1 MYFLIFIYKDGKIH
15 GRRETRLTPLK
26 PPIWRKE
33 NYIDEENKEREMTR
47 KHDITW
53 IKKKVRSNH
62 NNKGDIMWKKEK
74 KRMKETRER
83 ITKWTNVRTGP

>member
-1 MYFLIFIYKDGKIH
+1 MEGAKQDWHRSNHPSDEK
-15 GRRETRLTPLK
+15 K
-26 PPIWRKE
+26 